1 MSLKKFGYYCVSEFD
16 DLYENRFDNQK
27 MRTWFDK
34 YRLIK
39 VLLGI
44 DSKPEIIYNL
54 TSRLREFNWT
64 TSVDKSQEEYDIAIN
79 DFLIHIFL
87 VLLKTIKTLYRWK
100 EYIHH
105 SFIIIP
111 IPLSKPKTNDET
123 PKPKDYHMMQ

>member
-54 TSRLREFNWT
+54 TSRLREFN
-64 TSVDKSQEEYDIAIN
+64 
-79 DFLIHIFL
+79 
-87 VLLKTIKTLYRWK
+87 
-100 EYIHH
+100 
-105 SFIIIP
+105 
-111 IPLSKPKTNDET
+111 
-123 PKPKDYHMMQ
+123 